1 MTSCHP
7 TVAVPCQGCLHGAA
21 AGAPE
26 CGAWYGANQFP
37 QGCIPQQV
45 PAQPGAAPRGRKL
58 SREMETHLL
67 KQGNRDQHE
76 HSPKS
81 HIYTP
86 EDALWSSETPRGGSA
101 GGSPTR
107 DAVSLP
113 PSGGD
118 TRVAGPYLHLCRTNP
133 GHWSPQVLQGW
144 PRSGSPEAV
153 SCKKSGG
160 HPGIGGE
167 IGGTGTRGDEGHPEK
182 RRSGAAGT
190 QTCSGTEPQV
200 GAGEGR
206 RETDPPPSPALTE
219 RPESRLRE
227 PRPNMAPP
235 SRVRARVRGS
245 GRPEP
250 PPPLRR
256 APAPSS
262 PPPGRQAPP
271 REARP
276 PPAPRRPLPSLRFRV
291 NSPPPPRR
299 RSASQ
304 HEGGKRRPRRDGI
317 VLLRRGEG

>member
-1 MTSCHP
+1 MELQNSTW
-7 TVAVPCQGCLHGAA
+7 G
-21 AGAPE
+21 E
-26 CGAWYGANQFP
+26 
-37 QGCIPQQV
+37 
-45 PAQPGAAPRGRKL
+45 RR
-58 SREMETHLL
+58 RE
-67 KQGNRDQHE
+67 
-76 HSPKS
+76 P
-81 HIYTP
+81 YP
-86 EDALWSSETPRGGSA
+86 W
-101 GGSPTR
+101 
-107 DAVSLP
+107 DAVALP

-118 TRVAGPYLHLCRTNP
+118 TRVAGPYLHLCRTKP

-160 HPGIGGE
+160 HLGIGGWGGE
-167 IGGTGTRGDEGHPEK
+167 IGGAGTRGGEGHPE
-182 RRSGAAGT
+182 RRYSGTAGT
-190 QTCSGTEPQV
+190 QECSGTEPQV

-219 RPESRLRE
+219 RPESRL
-227 PRPNMAPP
+227 RPNMAPP

-271 REARP
+271 REGPAAPRP
-276 PPAPRRPLPSLRFRV
+276 APPAAVAPLQSEQPASTA
-291 NSPPPPRR
+291 PRR

-304 HEGGKRRPRRDGI
+304 HEGEKRRPRRDGI
-317 VLLRRGEG
+317 VLLRRGKG